1 MNKVDQ
7 VKDRNEVMLHM
18 LELSKRMQFVDIVP
32 ISAKQGKNTDVLKSM
47 FATIYRKPCTISL
60 KSM

>member
-18 LELSKRMQFVDIVP
+18 LELSKRMPFVDIVP
-32 ISAKQGKNTDVLKSM
+32 ISAKQAKTPM
-47 FATIYRKPCTISL
+47 C
-60 KSM
+60 